1 MAKLLAPLRRQ
12 QDKAMISYFCWVHI
26 DKSYKI
32 VIGVDKHNIN
42 ADNSTECADI
52 TILENGEYGFIA
64 TNINARDLTDCSDN
78 AAGGMISDIDAV
90 DSKIALMF

>member
-1 MAKLLAPLRRQ
+1 M
-12 QDKAMISYFCWVHI
+12 
-26 DKSYKI
+26 
-32 VIGVDKHNIN
+32 IGVDKHNIN